1 MAVYL
6 YQARSINGQTSN
18 GKIEARD
25 EADARVKLR
34 AKQLIPVK
42 ITLTVTK
49 ASDVEGSEIEKAI
62 KNLLAPK
69 LTTKE
74 LQIFT
79 RQFAT
84 LINSGIPISDSVKIL
99 GEGSQN
105 TLLKESLIQIQG
117 SIETGR
123 RLSESMLNHPQ
134 VFDRLYCNMIQAG
147 EEAGII
153 DTILNRLSVY
163 LEKNEKIKNQVKG
176 ALIMPIVITVVAFA
190 VITGIIMFVIPK
202 FQTFYQSSGKALP
215 AITQLLIDISDF
227 VRAKWYV
234 LLGGIAGVVGTMI
247 YYLGTTEGKRNFD
260 IFIINAPIFGDVVQK
275 SSVARMSRTL
285 STLLSSGIGLI
296 EAIEI
301 ASKTAGNYVIENALA
316 ACKSNVTVGK
326 PFNSALRVQK
336 HIPLMVTQMVSI
348 GEQSG
353 SLDTMLGKI
362 ADFYE
367 DEVEN
372 AVKGMTSLI
381 EPLMM
386 VVLGGIIAGVLIAM
400 YLPVFSLGDTIGN

>member
-1 MAVYL
+1 MALYI
-6 YQARSINGQTSN
+6 YQARSITGTTST

-25 EADARVKLR
+25 EGDARVKLR

-42 ITLTVTK
+42 ISLAVSNK
-49 ASDVEGSEIEKAI
+49 QEISEVEKAL
-62 KNLLAPK
+62 KNLFAPK
-69 LTTKE
+69 LGSKD

-84 LINSGIPISDSVKIL
+84 LINAGIPIADSIRIL
-99 GEGSQN
+99 GEGTQIK
-105 TLLKESLIQIQG
+105 LLSDSLGQIQN
-117 SIETGR
+117 SIETGK
-123 RLSESMLNHPQ
+123 RLSDSMMQHPQ
-134 VFDRLYCNMIQAG
+134 IFDRLYCNMIQAG

-153 DTILNRLSVY
+153 DTILLRLSQY

-176 ALIMPIVITVVAFA
+176 ALTMPIVITIVAIL
-190 VITGIIMFVIPK
+190 VITGIIIFVIPK
-202 FQTFYQSSGKALP
+202 FQQFYSSSGKALP
-215 AITQLLIDISDF
+215 VMTQFLIDLSDII
-227 VRAKWYV
+227 RTKWYM
-234 LLGGIAGVVGTMI
+234 IIIGVVGGGGALT
-247 YYLGTTEGKRNFD
+247 YYLGTTEGKQNFD
-260 IFIINAPIFGDVVQK
+260 KFIINAPLFGDLVQK

-301 ASKTAGNYVIENALA
+301 ASRTAGNYVIEKALA
-316 ACKSNVTVGK
+316 NCKEAVTIGK
-326 PFNSALRVQK
+326 PFNSALLKQK
-336 HIPLMVTQMVSI
+336 EIPQMVTQMVGI

-353 SLDTMLGKI
+353 ALDTMLGKI

-372 AVKGMTSLI
+372 AVKSLTSLI

-386 VVLGGIIAGVLIAM
+386 VVLGGIIAVVLIAM
-400 YLPVFSLGDTIGN
+400 YLPIFSLGDTIQ